1 MPLTTLNFKPGIN
14 KEETDYANEN
24 GWVDGNLIRF
34 RKGRPEK
41 IGGWEKQS
49 DTNTYLGSGRALHS
63 WISLG
68 GARYLGIGTHLK
80 YYIEEGEAYN
90 DITPLRVTTS
100 AGDVTFSATNGSST
114 LTVTDASHGA
124 STGDFV
130 TFSGASSLGGLVTAA
145 VINQEYQILL
155 VTGTNTYTVTA
166 KDTSGSEVT
175 ANASDS
181 GNGGSS
187 VVGAYQINTGL
198 DVYVPSTGWGV
209 GTWGAGTFGS
219 SSAITASGQLRLWT
233 HDNFG
238 ENLIINPRGGGIYRW
253 VENNGLS
260 VRALELQGI
269 TGASKVPT
277 LGLQVITSE
286 VDRHLIVLGAD
297 PIDSSSGNRTGV
309 IDPML
314 VAFSDTEN
322 ELDFNPI
329 ATNTAG
335 SVRLSSGSLIVGG
348 LKSRQETLI
357 WTDTSL
363 YSMTFIG
370 PPLTFALNLINEG
383 AGLIAPKAA
392 INSPVG
398 VFFMSKNGFYYYNG
412 AVKKLPCSVQDYVF
426 SDLNLTQSFK
436 CYASLHAEHSEV
448 WFWYVSKEDDTEEIS
463 RYVIYNY
470 EESTWSIGKLVRYSW
485 LDAGIEDKPIAA
497 GKVSDAGVVYLHES
511 GFNDDDS
518 AMSDVFIES
527 ADIDLADG
535 ENFMFVKKLIPDIK
549 FSTTT
554 GISNTPAMNIVVK
567 RRDYNADTLS
577 TDSTSQITTST
588 RFTNLRTRTRQ
599 VVLRF
604 ESDDDNSVEANKKD
618 YKFRVG
624 NTRLDI
630 QPSGRRG

>member
-1 MPLTTLNFKPGIN
+1 MPLTTLNFRPGIN
-14 KEETDYANEN
+14 KEETDYSNEN

-49 DTNTYLGSGRALHS
+49 ESNTYLGSGRALHS

-90 DITPLRVTTS
+90 DITPIRLTTS

-124 STGDFV
+124 ATGDFV
-130 TFSGASSLGGLVTAA
+130 TFSGAASLGGNVTAT

-155 VTGTNTYTVTA
+155 VTGTNTYTITA
-166 KDTSGSEVT
+166 KDTSGAEVT
-175 ANASDS
+175 ANSSDS

-209 GTWGAGTFGS
+209 GTWGAGTWGS
-219 SSAITASGQLRLWT
+219 SSAITAEGQLRLWT

-238 ENLIINPRGGGIYRW
+238 ENLIINPRGGGIFRW

-322 ELDFNPI
+322 ELDFNPT

-426 SDLNLTQSFK
+426 SDLNLTQAFK

-448 WFWYVSKEDDTEEIS
+448 WFWYVSEEDGTDEIS

-485 LDAGIEDKPIAA
+485 LDAGIEDKPLAA
-497 GKVSDAGVVYLHES
+497 GKASGSGVIYLHES

-518 AMSDVFIES
+518 AMADVFIES

-567 RRDYNADTLS
+567 RRDYNNDALS

-624 NTRLDI
+624 DTRLDI